1 MRNKEDL
8 MRMDI
13 NSVNTKAIA
22 TRALCSINNKN
33 TKLTTENSQSKTEH
47 QSVSK
52 IEAGL
57 EEA

>member
-1 MRNKEDL
+1 
-8 MRMDI
+8 
-13 NSVNTKAIA
+13 VTAV
-22 TRALCSINNKN
+22 LCIINNKN
-33 TKLTTENSQSKTEH
+33 IKLTTENSQSKTEH